1 MCELRQFWTVVLE
14 AEVAAGMVAAAAA
27 VIDFSIDLKNPGK
40 NVIGLIMV
48 FCVVT
53 YSDKKKK

>member
-1 MCELRQFWTVVLE
+1 MLE
-14 AEVAAGMVAAAAA
+14 AEVAAGMVAILTAAA

-48 FCVVT
+48 FCS
-53 YSDKKKK
+53 Y

>member
-14 AEVAAGMVAAAAA
+14 AEVAAGMVAAAA

-53 YSDKKKK
+53 YSGKKKK